1 MPIHLHTLML
11 TFCLFILIAAQARAD
26 EIGRVAALLGSALAE
41 RGEQQIDLRRD
52 DRLYEGDRLVT
63 LEDSRLKILLR
74 DETTLALGPNT
85 VLELSKYQFDAGAQQ
100 SDVSLSFL
108 QGAFRCNTG
117 RIGQQKNPNFRIET
131 RSALIG
137 VRGTDFWGGFIFN
150 DDLGVAMLEG
160 KGVYVENEYGRV
172 ELTQA
177 GEGTTVVQGQSPSIP
192 IQWKPEKIERAIAE
206 TEVLE

>member
-11 TFCLFILIAAQARAD
+11 TFCLFILLPAQVLAD
-26 EIGRVAALLGSALAE
+26 EIGRVVAVLGSALAE
-41 RGEQQIDLRRD
+41 RGEQRINLSRD

-63 LEDSRLKILLR
+63 LEGSRLKILLR
-74 DETTLALGPNT
+74 DETTLALGQNT
-85 VLELSKYQFDAGAQQ
+85 VLELSKYQFDAQQ

-117 RIGQQKNPNFRIET
+117 QIGQQKNPNFRIET

-137 VRGTDFWGGFIFN
+137 VRGTDFWGGFIFD

-177 GEGTTVVQGQSPSIP
+177 GEGTTVVQGRSPSSP
-192 IQWKPEKIERAIAE
+192 VQWQPAKIERAIAE
-206 TEVLE
+206 TEVAE

>member
-1 MPIHLHTLML
+1 MPSHLHTLVL
-11 TFCLFILIAAQARAD
+11 TLCLFILLPAQLLAD
-26 EIGRVAALLGSALAE
+26 EIGRVAAVFGSALAE
-41 RGEQQIDLRRD
+41 RGEQNVDLRRD

-63 LEDSRLKILLR
+63 LEGSRLKILLS
-74 DETTLALGPNT
+74 DETTLALGQNT
-85 VLELSKYQFDAGAQQ
+85 VLELSKYQFDAQQ

-117 RIGQQKNPNFRIET
+117 QIGQQKNPNFRIET

-137 VRGTDFWGGFIFN
+137 VRGTDFWGGFIFD

-160 KGVYVENEYGRV
+160 RAVYVENEYGRV

-177 GEGTTVVQGQSPSIP
+177 GEGTTVVQGRSPSNP
-192 IQWKPEKIERAIAE
+192 VQWKPEKIRQAIAE
-206 TEVLE
+206 TEVPAQL